1 VETLGRKISLGRPKH
16 KWEDNIKIYFIEI
29 GWKAVKD
36 SWD

>member
-1 VETLGRKISLGRPKH
+1 VETPGRKISLGRPKH
-16 KWEDNIKIYFIEI
+16 RLEDNIKIDFIEM